1 MPFLMAGCFNKQ
13 PWLHVWHLAICL
25 GSALIADIL
34 HAGFSG
40 EVYCFCVHKP
50 MLVWRVLLGVHLK
63 NLSVNSSAYPCSFM
77 FSVFVTDYFL
87 PWMPLSVMG
96 WTSPNP
102 EKSWVLKHPTHQRC
116 CVPADFLAFSL
127 WLWIFLC
134 WLQCCMVNKIQKLVC
149 WFKRHKCKWKKVCL
163 KKVTHGCVLE
173 WDILML
179 SKQQQESEGWRQP
192 LHFCEWSC
200 KRIRVTFLLKVI
212 LMKFQDLPPY
222 TFMLILSSLSTV
234 LQHLTFLLPRLVST
248 STPR

>member
-1 MPFLMAGCFNKQ
+1 
-13 PWLHVWHLAICL
+13 
-25 GSALIADIL
+25 
-34 HAGFSG
+34 
-40 EVYCFCVHKP
+40 
-50 MLVWRVLLGVHLK
+50 
-63 NLSVNSSAYPCSFM
+63 M
-77 FSVFVTDYFL
+77 FSMFVTDYFL

-200 KRIRVTFLLKVI
+200 KRMQGDISTQTYPDEVSRFASLYFHVNSVIPVYCIAASYFSFTTSSINQHSTLALLFLN
-212 LMKFQDLPPY
+212 
-222 TFMLILSSLSTV
+222 SLRPAAFPCFGLLFPQS
-234 LQHLTFLLPRLVST
+234 LTRAGQS
-248 STPR
+248 